1 MADEIED
8 AQETAQESIEDASE
22 SVSEAEKTIDD
33 AIEDAEHNR
42 RVIAKQLMEQDAK
55 IAELK
60 AQRFECKHDFAPA
73 LKGYEHEGGHCKK
86 CGINE
91 VFWEHNKKEVK

>member
-1 MADEIED
+1 MKAIKDRLRNMSFNLLDEI
-8 AQETAQESIEDASE
+8 TA
-22 SVSEAEKTIDD
+22 
-33 AIEDAEHNR
+33 AEHNR

-60 AQRFECKHDFAPA
+60 SRRFDCKHDFAPA
-73 LKGYEHEGGHCKK
+73 LKGYEYEGGHCTK

-91 VFWEHNKKEVK
+91 VFWKHNKKESK